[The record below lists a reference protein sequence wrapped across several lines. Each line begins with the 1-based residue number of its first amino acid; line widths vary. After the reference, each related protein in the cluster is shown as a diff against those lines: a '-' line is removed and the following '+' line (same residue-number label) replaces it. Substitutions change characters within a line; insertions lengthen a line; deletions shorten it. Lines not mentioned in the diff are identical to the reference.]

1 MTSDVMLLSA
11 TAATVAFVHTLLG
24 PDHYLPFV
32 AMAKARGWTIAKTV
46 RATLLCGIGHISGSI
61 VLGFV
66 GVYAGIQIGT
76 LEWVEGTRGSVAAWT
91 LIAFGLVYMVW
102 GLRKAY
108 KNKPHTHGHR
118 HAGVWHAHEHNHH
131 RRHAHVHVDQKRAG
145 AVGPWAIFIVFVLGP
160 CEALIPILMYPAAKQ
175 SMASV
180 FLVTSVFGIVTVLT
194 MLMVVVFSVWSL
206 KDIKLPKLERFS
218 HVFVGGTMFMCGCSI
233 TLLGL

>member
-46 RATLLCGIGHISGSI
+46 KTTMLFGVGHIMGSI
-61 VLGFV
+61 LIGLV
-66 GVYAGIQIGT
+66 GVYAGVQLGT
-76 LEWVEGTRGSVAAWT
+76 LEWLESTRGSFAAWI

-102 GLRKAY
+102 GMRKAY
-108 KNKPHTHGHR
+108 KDRPHSHGHLHGRMWHTH
-118 HAGVWHAHEHNHH
+118 EHDHH
-131 RRHAHVHVDQKRAG
+131 DKHAHVHKKADGVVA
-145 AVGPWAIFIVFVLGP
+145 PWALFVVFVLGP
-160 CEALIPILMYPAAKQ
+160 CEALIPVLMYPAAKQ
-175 SMASV
+175 SMAIV
-180 FLVTSVFGIVTVLT
+180 FLVTSIFSIVTVLT
-194 MLMVVVFSVWSL
+194 MLMAVVFSVWGL

-218 HVFVGGTMFMCGCSI
+218 HALVGGTMFVCGCSI

>member
-46 RATLLCGIGHISGSI
+46 KTTMLFGVGHIMGSI
-61 VLGFV
+61 LIGLV
-66 GVYAGIQIGT
+66 GVYAGVQLGT
-76 LEWVEGTRGSVAAWT
+76 LEWLESTRGSFAAWI

-102 GLRKAY
+102 GMRKAY
-108 KNKPHTHGHR
+108 KDRPHSHGHFHGRMWHTH
-118 HAGVWHAHEHNHH
+118 EHDHH
-131 RRHAHVHVDQKRAG
+131 DKHAHVHKKADGVVA
-145 AVGPWAIFIVFVLGP
+145 PWALFAVFVLGP
-160 CEALIPILMYPAAKQ
+160 CEALIPVLMYPAAKQ
-175 SMASV
+175 SMAIV
-180 FLVTSVFGIVTVLT
+180 FLVTSIFSIVTVLT
-194 MLMVVVFSVWSL
+194 MLMAVVFSVWGL

-218 HVFVGGTMFMCGCSI
+218 HALVGGTMFVCGCSI